1 MIKLKYILLSAFSTV
16 LFSSCKTQ
24 QLVAKLN
31 HIDSATAVINFQKK
45 KVYKF
50 NNNQILFTNN
60 FAAARANSITQ
71 QNDSTFNIIIKPENE
86 PINPSPWFAFK
97 VWSAIEKKIH
107 IKLNYEGTSHR
118 YNPKI
123 QHRNQIWEDVA
134 NVRISDSKKEA
145 SFSIKVSTDTTLV
158 AAQELISAA
167 DNYKWEDSLATL
179 PFVKKQKIG
188 QSILGKTINALSIG
202 NNEKRLIVVLS
213 RQHPP
218 EVTGYMA
225 MQEFIRAVSS
235 DTELAKNFRKNYQLL
250 LIPVINP
257 DGVDEGNWRH
267 NVAGV
272 DLNRDWENFLQ
283 PETRSVRDY
292 LLKKIDLQNAKV
304 YFGIDFH
311 STYYDVFYTN
321 EDQPANKT
329 NIPGFTAKW
338 LSAFSERIPDFR
350 PNVKPSPNGG
360 NVSKSWMGRVLHA
373 EALTYEVGD
382 DTPRRLLKLKGKIAA
397 EKMME
402 LLLAT
407 PDNN

>member
-1 MIKLKYILLSAFSTV
+1 MIKLKYILLSALSILV
-16 LFSSCKTQ
+16 LSCKNQ
-24 QLVAKLN
+24 HLVARPYQV
-31 HIDSATAVINFQKK
+31 DSAKAVVNFQQK

-50 NNNQILFTNN
+50 NNEQILFSNN
-60 FAAARANSITQ
+60 FAAARANLITQ

-86 PINPSPWFAFK
+86 PVNPSPWFAFK
-97 VWSAIEKKIH
+97 VWSAKDKKIY
-107 IKLNYEGTSHR
+107 IKLNYEGSSHR

-123 QHRNQIWEDVA
+123 QHQNKIWEDVA
-134 NVRISDSKKEA
+134 NVKISNSKKEA
-145 SFSIKVSTDTTLV
+145 FFSIKVSADTTLV
-158 AAQELISAA
+158 AAQELISVA
-167 DNYKWEDSLATL
+167 DNYQWEDSLTML

-188 QSILGKTINALSIG
+188 QSILGKVINALSIG

-225 MQEFIRAVSS
+225 MQEFIRSVTSN
-235 DTELAKNFRKNYQLL
+235 TELAKNFRKKYQLL
-250 LIPVINP
+250 LIPLINP

-267 NVAGV
+267 SAAGV
-272 DLNRDWENFLQ
+272 DLNRDWEHFLQ

-292 LLKKIDLQNAKV
+292 LLKKIEHQNVKI

-321 EDQPANKT
+321 EDQPANTT
-329 NIPGFTAKW
+329 NIPGFTMKW
-338 LSAFSERIPDFR
+338 LNAFSERIPDFK
-350 PNVKPSPNGG
+350 PNIKPSPNGG

-382 DTPRRLLKLKGKIAA
+382 DTPRPLLKLKGRIAA

-407 PDNN
+407 PNNN

>member
-1 MIKLKYILLSAFSTV
+1 MIKLKYILSALSTA
-16 LFSSCKTQ
+16 LFFSCKTQ
-24 QLVAKLN
+24 HLAANLN
-31 HIDSATAVINFQKK
+31 HTDSAKAVISFQQKK
-45 KVYKF
+45 IYKF
-50 NNNQILFTNN
+50 NNGQILLSNN

-71 QNDSTFNIIIKPENE
+71 QNDSTFNITIKPENE
-86 PINPSPWFAFK
+86 PINPSPWFAFR
-97 VWSAIEKKIH
+97 VWSSKEKKIC
-107 IKLNYEGTSHR
+107 IRLNYEGTSHR

-123 QHRNQIWEDVA
+123 QHQDHIWEDIADVK
-134 NVRISDSKKEA
+134 ISNSKKEA
-145 SFSIKVSTDTTLV
+145 FFSIKISADTTLV

-188 QSILGKTINALSIG
+188 QSILGKVINVLSIG
-202 NNEKRLIVVLS
+202 NNEKKLIVVLS

-225 MQEFIRAVSS
+225 MQEFIRSVTS

-329 NIPGFTAKW
+329 NIPGFTMKW
-338 LSAFSERIPDFR
+338 LNAFSERIPDFK
-350 PNVKPSPNGG
+350 PNIKPSPNGG

-382 DTPRRLLKLKGKIAA
+382 DTPRPLLKLKGKIAA

-402 LLLAT
+402 LLLAI
-407 PDNN
+407 PNNN